1 MMRQRRTQ
9 GIRRFWAGVVVGLLI
24 PLTGLAVWL
33 TRPHM
38 IAQAAQ
44 PGHETRPQSGSKTT
58 PTDRAVQSTQVLVLG
73 VDERKQV
80 EGSRTDTMM
89 LVQVA
94 GDQVRVLSLPRDTLV
109 HMEGHAESKINSA
122 YTYGGTDLAKQVAGD
137 LVGIPVDYYVK
148 VNLAGFRKLVDMMG
162 GVEYNVPK
170 AMHYIDP
177 TDDTVIDL
185 QPGLQ
190 VLDGSKAE
198 QFVRFRAD
206 EIGDDMS
213 RIGRQQE
220 FLKAAVSQ
228 VLTARNLIKLPQ
240 LLYTARGYLE
250 TDVPL
255 AEQVKLAQALFR
267 AQGQG
272 AIVQETLPGHG
283 DYVDGISFFLV
294 DQEELQRLMAAWQHT
309 GNAHEAVT
317 N

>member
-1 MMRQRRTQ
+1 MRQHRTQ

-33 TRPHM
+33 TRPDM

-44 PGHETRPQSGSKTT
+44 PGHDTRLQSGSKTT
-58 PTDRAVQSTQVLVLG
+58 PASRAVRSTQVLVLG

-122 YTYGGTDLAKQVAGD
+122 YTYGGTDLAKQVTSD
-137 LVGIPVDYYVK
+137 LVGVPVDYHLK

-170 AMHYIDP
+170 AMHYVDP
-177 TDDTVIDL
+177 TDNTVIDL

-190 VLDGSKAE
+190 VLDGTKAE

-206 EIGDDMS
+206 EIGDDMG

-228 VLTARNLIKLPQ
+228 ALTARNLIKLPQ
-240 LLYTARGYLE
+240 LLYTARGYVE

-294 DQEELQRLMAAWQHT
+294 DKEELQRLTAAWQHT
-309 GNAHEAVT
+309 ANANEAVT

>member
-1 MMRQRRTQ
+1 MRQRRMQ
-9 GIRRFWAGVVVGLLI
+9 GIRRFWAGVIVGLLI
-24 PLTGLAVWL
+24 PLTGLTVWL
-33 TRPHM
+33 IRPDM

-44 PGHETRPQSGSKTT
+44 PGQNTGLQGKTKQ
-58 PTDRAVQSTQVLVLG
+58 TDRATRPTQVLLLG

-94 GDQVRVLSLPRDTLV
+94 GDQVRMLSLPRDTLV

-122 YTYGGTDLAKQVAGD
+122 YTYGGTDLAKEVTSG
-137 LVGIPVDYYVK
+137 LVGVPVDYYIK
-148 VNLAGFRKLVDMMG
+148 INLAGFRKLVDMMG

-170 AMHYIDP
+170 AMRYVDP
-177 TDDTVIDL
+177 TDSTVIDL
-185 QPGLQ
+185 KPGLQ
-190 VLDGSKAE
+190 VLDGEKAE

-206 EIGDDMS
+206 EIGDDMG
-213 RIGRQQE
+213 RIRRQQE

-228 VLTARNLIKLPQ
+228 ALTARNLIKLPQ
-240 LLYTARGYLE
+240 LLYTARGYVE

-294 DQEELQRLMAAWQHT
+294 DKEELQRLTAAWQHT
-309 GNAHEAVT
+309 GGSDEAVT